1 MKYLVF
7 ALVALVGVPLGTL
20 LLQRWPRLQQG
31 LISVLVFLTV
41 NNQDINF
48 VSREWYRGTSR
59 GFSVSLLDLLALS
72 GLLLIWQQ
80 RKNLR
85 VEVLPAGSVLFA
97 LYFAG
102 SALSLIN
109 AADVT
114 FGAMELLK
122 MLRMYLV
129 FWVVYH
135 LIRTPAQLRWFL
147 ASVSWTLLYVFIT
160 MLKQKYLEGLWQAR
174 ATFPH
179 QNSLVLYVNLY
190 NCLFFSLVLN
200 AGKLPWRESLQ
211 KLSLWAI
218 GVMCTIFTFSRG
230 GLIFLI
236 LGLAFVFAS
245 SFTPRQISGRK
256 ILILVLCL
264 IAAAGVGVK
273 AANTI
278 VERFETAPEESMDV
292 RKVLAIAALRMVEDK
307 PLGVGINNWGIKIN
321 PPYPYGDHIPRAD
334 EHNQD
339 PEAEEEK
346 GGLVETVY
354 LMIAAECGWHT
365 LLFYLLWLLS
375 FLGRS
380 LRLAITAHDP
390 WVRAFALGLSA
401 GLLSIYLQS
410 AFEWVLKQ
418 PNNFYQ
424 LVMVF
429 ALILS
434 LERLEKARARQRA
447 QRKKPAPVS
456 GVRKVP
462 QQATTSA
469 DSLQAALPLS

>member
-7 ALVALVGVPLGTL
+7 ALVAALGVPLAAGA
-20 LLQRWPRLQQG
+20 LQRWPRLQTWM
-31 LISVLVFLTV
+31 ITVMVFLTV

-72 GLLLIWQQ
+72 CLLLFWQQ
-80 RKNLR
+80 RKTQRL
-85 VEVLPAGSVLFA
+85 VLLPSGSLWFGLF
-97 LYFAG
+97 FAG
-102 SALSLIN
+102 SALSLVN
-109 AADVT
+109 AADMT

-122 MLRMYLV
+122 MLRMYLL
-129 FWVVYH
+129 FWVFYH

-147 ASVSWTLLYVFIT
+147 TSVSWTLLYIFLT

-190 NCLFFSLVLN
+190 NCLFFSLLLN
-200 AGKLPWRESLQ
+200 AGKLPWRESLS
-211 KLSLWAI
+211 KLLLWSI
-218 GVMCTIFTFSRG
+218 GVLCTIFTFSRG
-230 GLIFLI
+230 GLIFLL
-236 LGLAFVFAS
+236 LGLGFVFAS

-256 ILILVLCL
+256 IVILVLCL
-264 IAAAGVGVK
+264 LAASGVGFK

-278 VERFETAPEESMDV
+278 AERFETAPEESMDV
-292 RKVLAIAALRMVEDK
+292 RKSLAIAALRMVAHK
-307 PLGVGINNWGIKIN
+307 PLGVGLNNWGIKIN

-334 EHNQD
+334 EQTQD
-339 PEAEEEK
+339 TEAEAEK

-354 LMIAAECGWHT
+354 LMIAAEAGWHT
-365 LLFYLLWLLS
+365 LVFYLLWLLL

-380 LRLAITAHDP
+380 LRLAFQAKDP
-390 WVRAFALGLSA
+390 WIRAFALGLAA

-424 LVMVF
+424 LMMVF

-434 LERLEKARARQRA
+434 LERLEKERAWRRSQRA
-447 QRKKPAPVS
+447 KTQPSA
-456 GVRKVP
+456 VRKVP
-462 QQATTSA
+462 QPRPKAA
-469 DSLQAALPLS
+469 DSPSSVLPVS